1 MLTLQVV
8 TNYSLDEAVLMG
20 TSEIS
25 AQLRFV
31 IRFLINVN
39 HGHNCCILRDKG
51 IRFQTRH
58 AHSQYWSSAQGL
70 LGAQLRAFS
79 ELWTL
84 H

>member
-51 IRFQTRH
+51 I
-58 AHSQYWSSAQGL
+58 
-70 LGAQLRAFS
+70 
-79 ELWTL
+79 
-84 H
+84 